1 MKGQSFKEIQKAKLI
16 VASGL
21 QGDGSIVCWNFS
33 LLMEIYWS

>member
-21 QGDGSIVCWNFS
+21 QGDGSIVC
-33 LLMEIYWS
+33 